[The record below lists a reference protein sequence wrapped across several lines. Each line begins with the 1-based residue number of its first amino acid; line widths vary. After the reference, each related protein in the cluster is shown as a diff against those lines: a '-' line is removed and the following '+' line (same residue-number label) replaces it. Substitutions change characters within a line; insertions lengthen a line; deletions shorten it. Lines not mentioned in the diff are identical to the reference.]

1 MHETLVVSK
10 RGQVTLPAVLRKR
23 MGIVAGGVLIA
34 EERQG
39 NIILRP
45 AAVMEIDT
53 YTENDISQWIAE
65 DHLEVADRKALL
77 ERFRDRA

>member
-1 MHETLVVSK
+1 MQETLVVSK

-34 EERQG
+34 EEGQG

-53 YTENDISQWIAE
+53 YTENDISKWIAE

-77 ERFRDRA
+77 ERFRDKA